1 MITLYHAPQT
11 RSERVRWALE
21 ELQLNYQLVSVDPFS
36 KNQPNAELLRL
47 NPLGQVP
54 VLVDGDQVLTESGG
68 ICLYLAD
75 RYPVFGSDHLLA
87 PPPTQRADYYRWSFF
102 VFGSLEQPIL
112 KVFMNTHLFGEQ
124 RRSDKAI
131 REAQEQLKPRFQM
144 LRAALNPYVCG
155 DTFTMADVLVGS
167 TLTWAGSIGL
177 LEDFPELRQYL
188 NLLKQRTAYQK
199 IQFTPR
205 TRKQKQ

>member
-1 MITLYHAPQT
+1 MLTLYHAAQT

-21 ELQLNYQLVSVDPFS
+21 ELQLNYELIAVDPFA
-36 KNQPNAELLRL
+36 KTQTNKEFLKL

-54 VLVDGDQVLTESGG
+54 VLLDGHQVLTESGA

-75 RYPVFGSDHLLA
+75 RYPISGTNQFLA
-87 PPPTQRADYYRWSFF
+87 PPTEQRAEYYRWSFF

-124 RRSDKAI
+124 RRSDKVV
-131 REAQEQLKPRFQM
+131 REAQEQLKPRFAM
-144 LRAALNPYVCG
+144 IESALRPYVCG
-155 DTFTMADVLVGS
+155 DDFTMADVLVGS

-177 LEDFPELRQYL
+177 LEDFPALQQYL
-188 NLLKQRTAYQK
+188 DALKLRSAYQK

-205 TRKQKQ
+205 TRKPKQ

>member
-1 MITLYHAPQT
+1 MLILYHAPQT

-21 ELQLNYQLVSVDPFS
+21 ELQLNYQLVAVDPFS
-36 KNQPNAELLRL
+36 KIQPNTELLKL

-54 VLVDGDQVLTESGG
+54 VLVDGNQVLTESGA

-75 RYPVFGSDHLLA
+75 RYPISGTDQFLA
-87 PPPTQRADYYRWSFF
+87 PPADRRADYYRWSFF

-144 LRAALNPYVCG
+144 LMAALNPYVCG
-155 DTFTMADVLVGS
+155 DSFTMADVLVGS

-177 LEDFPELRQYL
+177 LENFPELQQYL
-188 NLLKQRTAYQK
+188 DLLKQRPAYQK

-205 TRKQKQ
+205 TRKPKE

>member
-1 MITLYHAPQT
+1 MLILYHAAQT

-21 ELQLNYQLVSVDPFS
+21 ELQLNYQLVAADPFS
-36 KNQPNAELLRL
+36 KTQSNAELLKL

-54 VLVDGDQVLTESGG
+54 VLLDGSHILTESGA

-75 RYPVFGSDHLLA
+75 RYPISGTDQFLA
-87 PPPTQRADYYRWSFF
+87 PPADQRAEYYRWSFF

-124 RRSDKAI
+124 RRSDKAV
-131 REAQEQLKPRFQM
+131 REAQEMLKPRFEM
-144 LRAALNPYVCG
+144 LTAALNPYVCG
-155 DTFTMADVLVGS
+155 NCFTMADVLVGS

-177 LEDFPELRQYL
+177 LEDFPALQQYL
-188 NLLKQRTAYQK
+188 NLLSERPAYQK

-205 TRKQKQ
+205 SRKPKQ

>member
-1 MITLYHAPQT
+1 MIILYHAPQT
-11 RSERVRWALE
+11 RAERVRWALE
-21 ELQLNYQLVSVDPFS
+21 ELQLSYQLVTVNPFS
-36 KNQPNAELLRL
+36 KTQPNAELLRL

-54 VLVDGDQVLTESGG
+54 VLVDGDQVLTESGA

-75 RYPVFGSDHLLA
+75 RYRILGSDQCLA
-87 PPPTQRADYYRWSFF
+87 PPPAQRAEYYRWSFF

-124 RRSDKAI
+124 RRSDKAV
-131 REAQEQLKPRFQM
+131 REAQEMLKPRFDM
-144 LRAALNPYVCG
+144 LTSALNPYICG
-155 DTFTMADVLVGS
+155 DSFTMADVLVGS

-177 LEDFPELRQYL
+177 LEDFPALQQYL
-188 NLLKQRTAYQK
+188 NLLKQRPAYQK

-205 TRKQKQ
+205 TRKPKP